1 MIQGSRGEA
10 TGASPQTTMAE
21 MIYGMINTQMLYA
34 VVQLGIADLLRDG
47 PRSVDQLAAATG
59 ADASSLHRV
68 LRLLASNGVFM
79 QTEHGSFALNPSAE
93 LLRSDVPGSLAAM
106 ATYYGSPW
114 HWAAWGNTLE
124 AVRTGRSAF
133 ESVHGVP
140 LFEYLEQHRDAAAVF
155 NRHMASMPFRRQ
167 DTAVAAYDFSS
178 KKLVVDVGG
187 GHGAFLISILGA
199 NPGLQGLLVDQPS
212 VVAGA
217 KDALAAADVAERCGY
232 VASNIFQSV
241 PTGGDVYILSNILHD
256 WDDKQS
262 VQILQSCR
270 RAMANDSVLLIR
282 ESIVPEGN
290 ESSPAKRV
298 DVMMLVLTGG
308 LQRTESEF
316 EALLEKADFRLARVI
331 SLGRGGDLL
340 EAAPV

>member
-1 MIQGSRGEA
+1 MVEGSRGEA
-10 TGASPQTTMAE
+10 TGASPQATMAE
-21 MIYGMINTQMLYA
+21 MIYGMINTQMLYV
-34 VVQLGIADLLRDG
+34 VVQLGIADVLHDG
-47 PRSVDQLAAATG
+47 PKSIDQLADSTG
-59 ADASSLHRV
+59 ADGSSLLRV

-79 QTEHGSFALNPSAE
+79 ETEHGSFALNPSAE

-114 HWAAWGNTLE
+114 HWAAWGNTLK
-124 AVRTGRSAF
+124 AVRTGQSAF
-133 ESVHGVP
+133 ESVHGTP
-140 LFEYLEQHRDAAAVF
+140 LFEYLEQHREAAAIF
-155 NRHMASMPFRRQ
+155 NQHMAAMPFRRQ
-167 DTAVAAYDFSS
+167 NTAVAAYDFSS
-178 KKLVVDVGG
+178 KKLVIDVGG

-199 NPGLQGLLVDQPS
+199 NPGLHGLLVDQPS

-217 KDALAAADVAERCGY
+217 KDALAAAGVAERCGCA
-232 VASNIFQSV
+232 ASNIFEAV

-256 WDDKQS
+256 WDDEQS
-262 VQILQSCR
+262 VLILQSCR

-290 ESSPAKRV
+290 EPSPAKRV

-316 EALLEKADFRLARVI
+316 RALLEKANFRLVRVI
-331 SLGRGGDLL
+331 LLGRGGDLL
-340 EAAPV
+340 EAVPA